1 MEIEDP
7 GGPLSDPEFRQLI
20 RLLARY
26 AERELD
32 QGDFWKLNTSY
43 RPVHVQMHRGLPSG
57 WPDEEDRLFTAL
69 WPLPAHLQEDKR
81 ENNKGQQEQP
91 TASVTL

>member
-7 GGPLSDPEFRQLI
+7 GGPLSDLEFRELV

-32 QGDFWKLNTSY
+32 QADRLKFHTSY
-43 RPVHVQMHRGLPSG
+43 GPVYMLISRELPYG
-57 WPDEEDRLFTAL
+57 WPDETDKSFTTI
-69 WPLPAHLQEDKR
+69 WPLPVHLHEVQH
-81 ENNKGQQEQP
+81 ENGNQQE
-91 TASVTL
+91 

>member
-7 GGPLSDPEFRQLI
+7 GGPLSDSEFRELI

-32 QGDFWKLNTSY
+32 QADLWKFSTSY
-43 RPVHVQMHRGLPSG
+43 GPVYLQLHRGLPSG
-57 WPDEEDRLFTAL
+57 WPEEADKSFTTL
-69 WPLPAHLQEDKR
+69 WPIPAHLEEDSG
-81 ENNKGQQEQP
+81 ENSNQQE
-91 TASVTL
+91 